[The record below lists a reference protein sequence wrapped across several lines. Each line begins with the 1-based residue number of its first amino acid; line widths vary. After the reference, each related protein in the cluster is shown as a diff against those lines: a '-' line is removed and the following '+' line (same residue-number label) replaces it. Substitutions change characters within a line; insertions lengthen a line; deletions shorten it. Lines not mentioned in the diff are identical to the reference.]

1 MLQPSQVPSD
11 TRRNALL
18 EPEDSGGEDELD
30 DDVEIDEDEL
40 MDGKVSYLELVPR
53 AGCREFA

>member
-1 MLQPSQVPSD
+1 MQPSQVPSD

-40 MDGKVSYLELVPR
+40 MDGKVSYLKLVPR
-53 AGCREFA
+53 AGGLEFA

>member
-40 MDGKVSYLELVPR
+40 MDGKVRYIQLVPCT
-53 AGCREFA
+53 GGRESS